1 MSAAAAATMII
12 TAAVVAAAVTP
23 AVIPTALVMAV
34 VVVTVGVVPVVIRPV
49 IVADTTI
56 VRMLVV
62 LPAARLAAAPVVAGL
77 DAASAIVARF
87 DLPPA
92 ILRPDMDEAV
102 HVAGCGLRRVERRR
116 PGRPRRAGQGDAA
129 DQQQR
134 EGDHRGRKSLRLHV
148 SSSSR

>member
-1 MSAAAAATMII
+1 MII
-12 TAAVVAAAVTP
+12 TAAVVAAAVIP

-34 VVVTVGVVPVVIRPV
+34 VVVTVGVVPVVVRPV

-56 VRMLVV
+56 VRMPVV
-62 LPAARLAAAPVVAGL
+62 VPAARLAAAPVVAGL

-87 DLPPA
+87 DLASA

-116 PGRPRRAGQGDAA
+116 FGWSRPARHGHAA
-129 DQQQR
+129 EQQR
-134 EGDHRGRKSLRLHV
+134 EGDHGGREALRLHV
-148 SSSSR
+148 LSSSR